1 MLTTAA
7 LCQQLKAC
15 RLLFFRLLCRF
26 GFVRRFVGV
35 LSRLFLQ
42 VGFEF
47 LAVDFA
53 VLVGVDFVEM
63 VGEGSA
69 LQLFASQSS
78 VGVLVEVVELRAA
91 LWQYGRWPTRS
102 AIAALV
108 GHEPSGRAA

>member
-1 MLTTAA
+1 MIQSRKFRSRARSKRLRPNASYVRGSLPTVNS
-7 LCQQLKAC
+7 QP
-15 RLLFFRLLCRF
+15 LLFFRLLCRS

-53 VLVGVDFVEM
+53 ILVGVDFVEM

-69 LQLFASQSS
+69 LQLFASQAS
-78 VGVLVEVVELRAA
+78 VGVLVEVVE
-91 LWQYGRWPTRS
+91 
-102 AIAALV
+102 
-108 GHEPSGRAA
+108 